1 MKNSL
6 KCLLFLIISSGF
18 LQAQNSDK
26 MNQDW
31 PNLKKYQQ
39 SNEAILKSGE
49 FPEVVF
55 MGNSITE
62 GWVNTRPD
70 FFSENNY
77 TGRGISGQTTPQ
89 MLIRF
94 TPDVIDLNPK
104 VVVILAGT
112 NEIAGNTGKSST
124 KMILDNIIAMAQL
137 ADVNGIKV
145 VLSSILP
152 VYDYPWQPGLQPV
165 KKIAEINAE
174 IKKYAVENGHIY
186 LDYFPAMA
194 DDKKGLKS
202 EFSGDGVHP
211 NKKGYQAMEPLV
223 INAIEKALQQ

>member
-18 LQAQNSDK
+18 LQAQNPDK

-39 SNEAILKSGE
+39 ANEAIFKSGE

-62 GWVNTRPD
+62 GWVNARPH

-112 NEIAGNTGKSST
+112 NDIAGNTGKSSV
-124 KMILDNIIAMAQL
+124 KMIVDNIKAMAQL

-152 VYDYPWQPGLQPV
+152 VYDYPWQPGLEPV

-174 IKKYAVENGHIY
+174 IKKYAEENGHIY

-223 INAIEKALQQ
+223 RNAIEKALQQ